1 MYRVYTQS
9 LNGREKH
16 RSQDDNG
23 WACIH
28 NHTENQEDDC
38 QYGKYNDTGV
48 EVAEDKVLNNLC
60 CLCKGQ
66 YTAEGSCK
74 RKYESEAAVCF
85 YRLTE
90 ERNQFV
96 YLDRFVNEQGN
107 DDCIKDGKCCR
118 LGRCNEACVD
128 TAKNDYR
135 TQKSPEA
142 V

>member
-1 MYRVYTQS
+1 M
-9 LNGREKH
+9 
-16 RSQDDNG
+16 
-23 WACIH
+23 
-28 NHTENQEDDC
+28 
-38 QYGKYNDTGV
+38 
-48 EVAEDKVLNNLC
+48 
-60 CLCKGQ
+60 
-66 YTAEGSCK
+66 
-74 RKYESEAAVCF
+74 F